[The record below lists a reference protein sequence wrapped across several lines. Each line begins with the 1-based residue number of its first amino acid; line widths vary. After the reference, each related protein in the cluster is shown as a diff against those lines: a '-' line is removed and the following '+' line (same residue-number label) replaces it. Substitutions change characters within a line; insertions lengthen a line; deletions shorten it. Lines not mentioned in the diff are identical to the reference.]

1 MAHDEIGR
9 IFREEHGRTVATLI
23 RYFGS
28 IDIAEDAVQEA
39 FEVALATW
47 LPDGIPPNPGAWITT
62 TARNRGI
69 DKLRRDRRR
78 DELSREASAFAEP
91 QQEPED
97 VGPVRD
103 DRLRLIFTCCHPAL
117 AQEAQVALTLR
128 LLGGLTTGEIAHA
141 YLVSESTMAARITRA
156 KKKITS
162 AGIPYRVPADHDL
175 PDRLTSVL
183 AALYLIYNEGYAASS
198 GTELTRT
205 DLAAEAIRL
214 ARVLVDLM
222 PDEPEVLGLL
232 ALVLLTEAR
241 RPARTDDGGA
251 LVLLADQ
258 DRTRW
263 NRPMIAEGHALVRR
277 CLRRNAPGPYQIQ
290 AAINAV
296 HDDAPSAAG
305 TDWGQIV
312 TLYDQLVRH
321 TPTTVVAL
329 NRAVAVAERDGAQAG
344 LDAIEPLRDDLD
356 GYYPLHAARADLLSR
371 LHRDSDAADAYR
383 KALEITDNEVF
394 RGYLGDRLAR
404 VEPGS

>member
-47 LPDGIPPNPGAWITT
+47 PPDGIPPNPGAWITT

-78 DELSREASAFAEP
+78 DEISREASAFAEP

-198 GTELTRT
+198 GAELTRT

-258 DRTRW
+258 DRARW
-263 NRPMIAEGHALVRR
+263 NRPMIAEGHELVRR

-312 TLYDQLVRH
+312 TLYDQLMRH

-383 KALEITDNEVF
+383 KALELTDNEVF

-404 VEPGS
+404 VEPGA

>member
-263 NRPMIAEGHALVRR
+263 NRPMIAEGHELVRR

>member
-28 IDIAEDAVQEA
+28 IDIAEEAVQEA

-47 LPDGIPPNPGAWITT
+47 PPDGIPPNPGAWITT

-128 LLGGLTTGEIAHA
+128 LLGGLTTVEIANA

-263 NRPMIAEGHALVRR
+263 NRPMIAEGHELVRR

-312 TLYDQLVRH
+312 TLYDQLMRH

-344 LDAIEPLRDDLD
+344 LDAIESLRDELD

-383 KALEITDNEVF
+383 KALELTDNEVF

-404 VEPGS
+404 VEPGA

>member
-1 MAHDEIGR
+1 MAHDEISR
-9 IFREEHGRTVATLI
+9 IFREEYGRTVATLI

-39 FEVALATW
+39 FEVAIARW
-47 LPDGIPPNPGAWITT
+47 PEDGIPPNPGAWITT

-78 DELSREASAFAEP
+78 DELSREAGAFAEP

-117 AQEAQVALTLR
+117 SQEAQVALTLR
-128 LLGGLTTGEIAHA
+128 LLGGLTTPEIAGA

-156 KKKITS
+156 KKKIAA
-162 AGIPYRVPADHDL
+162 AGIPYRIPAAHDL
-175 PDRLTSVL
+175 PDRLSSVL
-183 AALYLIYNEGYAASS
+183 SVLYLIYNEGYAASS
-198 GTELTRT
+198 GARLTRT
-205 DLAAEAIRL
+205 DLSAEAIRL
-214 ARVLVDLM
+214 SRLLADLM
-222 PDEPEVLGLL
+222 PDEPEALGLL

-241 RPARTDDGGA
+241 RPARTDDDGA

-263 NRPMIAEGHALVRR
+263 NRQMITEGHQLVRR

-305 TDWGQIV
+305 TDWRQIV
-312 TLYDQLVRH
+312 TLYDQLMRF

-344 LDAIEPLRDDLD
+344 LDAMEPLRADLD
-356 GYYPLHAARADLLSR
+356 RYYPLHAARADLLTR
-371 LHRDSDAADAYR
+371 LHRDAEAADAYR
-383 KALEITDNEVF
+383 KALELSENEVF
-394 RGYLGDRLAR
+394 RRYLGDRLAR
-404 VEPGS
+404 LEPGA

>member
-1 MAHDEIGR
+1 MAHDEISR
-9 IFREEHGRTVATLI
+9 IFRAEYGRTVATLI

-28 IDIAEDAVQEA
+28 IDLAEDAVQEA
-39 FEVALATW
+39 FEVAIARW
-47 LPDGIPPNPGAWITT
+47 PEDGIPPNPGAWITT

-78 DELSREASAFAEP
+78 DELSREAGAFAEP

-117 AQEAQVALTLR
+117 SQEAQVALTLR
-128 LLGGLTTGEIAHA
+128 LLGGLTTPEIAGA

-156 KKKITS
+156 KKKIAA
-162 AGIPYRVPADHDL
+162 AGIPYRIPAAHDL
-175 PDRLTSVL
+175 PDRLSSVL
-183 AALYLIYNEGYAASS
+183 SVLYLIYNEGYAASS
-198 GTELTRT
+198 GARLTRT
-205 DLAAEAIRL
+205 DLSAEAIRL
-214 ARVLVDLM
+214 SRLLADLM
-222 PDEPEVLGLL
+222 PDEPEALGLL
-232 ALVLLTEAR
+232 
-241 RPARTDDGGA
+241 A

-263 NRPMIAEGHALVRR
+263 NRQMITEGHQLVRR
-277 CLRRNAPGPYQIQ
+277 CLRRNVPGPYQIQ

-305 TDWGQIV
+305 TDWRQIV
-312 TLYDQLVRH
+312 TLYDQLMRF

-344 LDAIEPLRDDLD
+344 LDAMEPLRADLD
-356 GYYPLHAARADLLSR
+356 RYYPLHAARADLLTR
-371 LHRDSDAADAYR
+371 LHRDSEAADAYR
-383 KALEITDNEVF
+383 KALELTENEVF
-394 RGYLGDRLAR
+394 RRYLGDRLAR
-404 VEPGS
+404 LEPGA

>member
-47 LPDGIPPNPGAWITT
+47 PPDGIPPNPGAWITT

-128 LLGGLTTGEIAHA
+128 LLGGLTTVEIANA

-263 NRPMIAEGHALVRR
+263 NRPMIAEGHELVRR

-312 TLYDQLVRH
+312 TLYDQLMRH

-383 KALEITDNEVF
+383 KALELTDNEVF

-404 VEPGS
+404 VEPGA

>member
-1 MAHDEIGR
+1 MAQQEIGR
-9 IFREEHGRTVATLI
+9 IFREEYGHTVATLI

-39 FEVALATW
+39 FEVAIVKW
-47 LPDGIPPNPGAWITT
+47 PHDGIPPNPGAWITT

-69 DKLRRDRRR
+69 DKLRRDQRR
-78 DELSREASAFAEP
+78 DELSREAIAFEEP
-91 QQEPED
+91 PPEPRE
-97 VGPVRD
+97 VGPVHD

-117 AQEAQVALTLR
+117 SPEAQVALTLR
-128 LLGGLTTGEIAHA
+128 LLGGLTTPEIASA

-156 KKKITS
+156 KKKIAS

-175 PDRLTSVL
+175 PDRLSSVL

-205 DLAAEAIRL
+205 DLSGEAIRL
-214 ARVLVDLM
+214 SRVLVELM
-222 PDEPEVLGLL
+222 PDEPEAWGLL

-241 RPARTDDGGA
+241 RPARTDDSGA

-263 NRPMIAEGHALVRR
+263 NRPMITEGHELVRR

-296 HDDAPSAAG
+296 HDDAPSAAL

-312 TLYDQLVRH
+312 TLYDQLMQH
-321 TPTTVVAL
+321 CPMTVVAL

-344 LDAIEPLRDDLD
+344 LDAIEPLRADLD
-356 GYYPLHAARADLLSR
+356 GYYPLHAARADLLTR
-371 LHRDSDAADAYR
+371 LHRDIEAADAYR
-383 KALEITDNEVF
+383 KALELTDNEVF
-394 RGYLGDRLAR
+394 RNYLGDRLAR
-404 VEPGS
+404 LEPRA

>member
-28 IDIAEDAVQEA
+28 IDIAEEAVQEA

-47 LPDGIPPNPGAWITT
+47 PPDGIPPNPGAWITT

-263 NRPMIAEGHALVRR
+263 NRPMIAEGHELVRR

-312 TLYDQLVRH
+312 TLYDQLMRH

-383 KALEITDNEVF
+383 KALELTDNEVF

-404 VEPGS
+404 VEPGA

>member
-47 LPDGIPPNPGAWITT
+47 PPDGIPPNPGAWITT

-91 QQEPED
+91 QQELED

-128 LLGGLTTGEIAHA
+128 LLGGLTTGEIANA

-156 KKKITS
+156 KKKIAS
-162 AGIPYRVPADHDL
+162 AGIPYRIPADHDL

-205 DLAAEAIRL
+205 DLATEAIRL
-214 ARVLVDLM
+214 ARVLVELM
-222 PDEPEVLGLL
+222 PDEPEALGLL

-241 RPARTDDGGA
+241 RPARTDGGGA

-263 NRPMIAEGHALVRR
+263 NRPMIAEGHELVRR
-277 CLRRNAPGPYQIQ
+277 CLRRNTPGPYQIQ

-312 TLYDQLVRH
+312 TLYDQLMRH

-344 LDAIEPLRDDLD
+344 LDAIEPLRDELD
-356 GYYPLHAARADLLSR
+356 GYYPLHAARADLLIR
-371 LHRDSDAADAYR
+371 LHRGSDAADAYR

-404 VEPGS
+404 LEPGA

>member
-175 PDRLTSVL
+175 SDRLTSVL

-263 NRPMIAEGHALVRR
+263 NRPMIAEGHELVRR

-383 KALEITDNEVF
+383 KALELIDNEVF

-404 VEPGS
+404 VEPGA

>member
-1 MAHDEIGR
+1 MAHDEISR
-9 IFREEHGRTVATLI
+9 IFRAEYGRTVATLI

-28 IDIAEDAVQEA
+28 IDLAEDAVQEA
-39 FEVALATW
+39 FEVAIARW
-47 LPDGIPPNPGAWITT
+47 PEDGIPPNPGAWITT

-78 DELSREASAFAEP
+78 DELSREAGAFAEP

-117 AQEAQVALTLR
+117 SQEAQVALTLR
-128 LLGGLTTGEIAHA
+128 LLGGLTTPEIAGA

-156 KKKITS
+156 KKKIAA
-162 AGIPYRVPADHDL
+162 AGIPYRIPAAHDL
-175 PDRLTSVL
+175 PDRLSSVL
-183 AALYLIYNEGYAASS
+183 SVLYLIYNEGYAASS
-198 GTELTRT
+198 GARLTRT
-205 DLAAEAIRL
+205 DLSAEAIRL
-214 ARVLVDLM
+214 SRLLADLM
-222 PDEPEVLGLL
+222 PDEPE
-232 ALVLLTEAR
+232 
-241 RPARTDDGGA
+241 A

-263 NRPMIAEGHALVRR
+263 NRQMITEGHQLVRR
-277 CLRRNAPGPYQIQ
+277 CLRRNVPGPYQIQ

-305 TDWGQIV
+305 TDWRQIV
-312 TLYDQLVRH
+312 TLYDQLMRF

-344 LDAIEPLRDDLD
+344 LDAMEPLRADLD
-356 GYYPLHAARADLLSR
+356 RYYPLHAARADLLTR
-371 LHRDSDAADAYR
+371 LHRDSEAADAYR
-383 KALEITDNEVF
+383 KALELTENEVF
-394 RGYLGDRLAR
+394 RRYLGDRLAR
-404 VEPGS
+404 LEPGA